1 MSTEGTSKRSTKRT
15 RSPTTCER
23 RNEIRRLRYQQNKDA
38 INERRRALY
47 RTRTTR
53 NNIENG
59 FLDSRKYRSL
69 AAIMRTTIPVDVSF
83 PQNFHTLDISYV
95 PQSHNNV
102 VFIAETSHVPKDDH
116 VQNLDSNENPQSST
130 NGNPRLQH
138 EVRLENL
145 HGRVVEDIENIGP
158 SEFVG
163 DSNFLAN
170 LVDNLQPLPAGVGCV
185 SPLPNFRENI
195 HPPTESIR
203 TISLGTTKVFDCHN
217 SLSNF
222 FNNIRYIHY

>member
-1 MSTEGTSKRSTKRT
+1 MSTEGTSKRSMKRT
-15 RSPTTCER
+15 HSPKTCER

-69 AAIMRTTIPVDVSF
+69 AAIMRTTIHVDVSF

-102 VFIAETSHVPKDDH
+102 VFIA
-116 VQNLDSNENPQSST
+116 
-130 NGNPRLQH
+130 
-138 EVRLENL
+138 
-145 HGRVVEDIENIGP
+145 
-158 SEFVG
+158 
-163 DSNFLAN
+163 
-170 LVDNLQPLPAGVGCV
+170 
-185 SPLPNFRENI
+185 
-195 HPPTESIR
+195 
-203 TISLGTTKVFDCHN
+203 
-217 SLSNF
+217 
-222 FNNIRYIHY
+222 